1 MTRRYGAASAL
12 AASGSMGPESVFCNG
27 VNDRMNYTALRTCHS
42 DPFWPVFGR
51 KIQSRSSG
59 TLSRVAA

>member
-1 MTRRYGAASAL
+1 MTRRYSAASAL

-42 DPFWPVFGR
+42 GPFWPVFGPGKPVKENTDVLR
-51 KIQSRSSG
+51 
-59 TLSRVAA
+59 